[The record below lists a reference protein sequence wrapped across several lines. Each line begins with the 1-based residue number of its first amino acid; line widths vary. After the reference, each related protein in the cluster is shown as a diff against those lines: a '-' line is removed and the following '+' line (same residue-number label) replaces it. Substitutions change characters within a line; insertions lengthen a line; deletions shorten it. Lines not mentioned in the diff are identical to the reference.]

1 MMRIVVLFIKFT
13 LHRSF
18 FMESHISGSAKPPES
33 RLSRWGKAGQPA
45 VLAEKYGR
53 KFYRQDFINPV
64 SGEVE
69 DFYLF
74 SMKDSVFVFPITG
87 EGKIITV
94 RQYKQGCDDITHELP
109 AGVCNQNELFEVTAK
124 RELLEETGYE
134 ATAITSMGEGLPDTR
149 CMTIRRFFFLAT
161 GCRKVR
167 EPERDPREEIEV
179 IVLDVADWLYLIRRN
194 QVKELTTTS
203 LTLSALLRLGLID
216 PDECRHGLW
225 PLLLI

>member
-1 MMRIVVLFIKFT
+1 MEFHIKAGVAIPEPRIQ
-13 LHRSF
+13 
-18 FMESHISGSAKPPES
+18 
-33 RLSRWGKAGQPA
+33 RWGKVSQPI

-53 KFYRQDFINPV
+53 KFYRQDFKNPV

-74 SMKDSVFVFPITG
+74 SMKDSVFVFPITE

-94 RQYKQGCDDITHELP
+94 RQYKQGCDDITLELP
-109 AGVCNQNELFEVTAK
+109 AGVCNQNEPFAVTAR

-134 ATAITSMGEGLPDTR
+134 ASEITPMGAGLPDTR
-149 CMTIRRFFFLAT
+149 CMTVRRFFFLAT

-167 EPERDPREEIEV
+167 ESERDPREEIEV
-179 IVLDVADWLYLIRRN
+179 IILDVDDWLHLIRLN

-203 LTLSALLRLGLID
+203 ITLSALLHLWLIS
-216 PDECRHGLW
+216 PDSCKISLARTLKK
-225 PLLLI
+225 